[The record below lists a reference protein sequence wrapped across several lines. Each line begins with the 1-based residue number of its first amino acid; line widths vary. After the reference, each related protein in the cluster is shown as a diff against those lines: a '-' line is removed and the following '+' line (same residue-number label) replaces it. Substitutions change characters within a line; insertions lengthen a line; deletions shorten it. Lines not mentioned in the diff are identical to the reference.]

1 MWDVRARSEL
11 VTVPGSIRDFDQV
24 LVDHLLE
31 QGFVHYEPQELV
43 IPERVTV
50 LMPQQLQGAAAI
62 WWWNGPPPANPSLN
76 RNQKEAWAKT
86 DIWTDWVFRQQVIQN
101 FPREALIWDAIAREL
116 AWDNLIVARQISDWI
131 S

>member
-1 MWDVRARSEL
+1 MHHPGDIRA
-11 VTVPGSIRDFDQV
+11 FDQV

-31 QGFVHYEPQELV
+31 QGFVPYELQELV

-62 WWWNGPPPANPSLN
+62 WWWNGPPPPPTPSDRLGWSSH
-76 RNQKEAWAKT
+76 A
-86 DIWTDWVFRQQVIQN
+86 DWTNWVFRQQVIHQY
-101 FPREALIWDAIAREL
+101 PRESQIWDFLAKEL
-116 AWDNLIVARQISDWI
+116 AWDNLIVARLISDWI